1 MAQGQK
7 TNRKVVPAAAQAME
21 QFKWETAS
29 ELGIQVP
36 NGGYMGDIPSRVN
49 GAIGG
54 NMVKKMIAAYEQN
67 LAQGNQP
74 ATPQVTN
81 QNTTP

>member
-1 MAQGQK
+1 MARGQK
-7 TNRKVVPAAAQAME
+7 SNQILIKGASRAME
-21 QFKWETAS
+21 DFKWETAR

-36 NGGYMGDIPSRVN
+36 DTGYMGDLPSRMN

-54 NMVKKMIAAYEQN
+54 NMVKKMIAAYEN
-67 LAQGNQP
+67 SLAGGNVP

-81 QNTTP
+81 VNLTQ

>member
-7 TNRKVVPAAAQAME
+7 TNQILIRQASKAMDD
-21 QFKWETAS
+21 FKWETAS

-36 NGGYMGDIPSRVN
+36 QSGYMGDLPSRMN

-54 NMVKKMIAAYEQN
+54 NMVKKMIAAYEN
-67 LAQGNQP
+67 SLVGK
-74 ATPQVTN
+74 
-81 QNTTP
+81 

>member
-7 TNRKVVPAAAQAME
+7 RNQILIRNASQAME
-21 QFKWETAS
+21 DFKWETAR

-36 NGGYMGDIPSRVN
+36 DSGYMGDLPSRMN

-54 NMVKKMIAAYEQN
+54 NMVKKMIAAYEN
-67 LAQGNQP
+67 SLAAGAVP
-74 ATPQVTN
+74 PTPQVTN
-81 QNTTP
+81 ANLNQ

>member
-7 TNRKVVPAAAQAME
+7 SNRILINQASNAME
-21 QFKWETAS
+21 QFKWETAA

-36 NGGYMGDIPSRVN
+36 QGGYMGDIPSRVN

-54 NMVKKMIAAYEQN
+54 NMIKKMIAAYETS
-67 LAQGNQP
+67 LASGNQP
-74 ATPQVTN
+74 PTPQVTSSGAR
-81 QNTTP
+81 

>member
-7 TNRKVVPAAAQAME
+7 RNRTLIPQAAQALE
-21 QFKWETAS
+21 AFKWETAS

-36 NGGYMGDIPSRVN
+36 QGGYMGDLPSRVN

-54 NMVKKMIAAYEQN
+54 NMVKKMIAAYEQS
-67 LAQGNQP
+67 LAQGQVP
-74 ATPQVTN
+74 PTPQVTN
-81 QNTTP
+81 QQTTP